1 MKVKNIGFVFTVTLT
16 LIFIFILN
24 NIYIPLGLSSNNIVK
39 AVEKESITVLL
50 DPGHGGIDSGAVSK
64 DGIMEK
70 DINLKISNKLKDKL
84 LGKGYKVVMTRY
96 EDKGLYTDCGRI
108 RKKKIE
114 DLDNRCK
121 LKEDSKCNMFISI
134 HLNMFPQSKYYGAQ
148 VWYSK
153 NENSRRFAGI
163 LQKNLV
169 NDLDN
174 SNNRKEKAAF
184 DSYKVLRCKDSM
196 PSVLIECG
204 FLSNTEEKNKLLKD
218 EYQDKI
224 AECIKKSINEYYS
237 LN

>member
-1 MKVKNIGFVFTVTLT
+1 MNTKSVNFILSLT
-16 LIFIFILN
+16 LMIIFIFILN
-24 NIYIPLGLSSNNIVK
+24 NIYIPMGLNFSVVK
-39 AVEKESITVLL
+39 AMEKKDIIILL
-50 DPGHGGIDSGAVSK
+50 DPGHGGIDSGAISR

-84 LGKGYKVVMTRY
+84 LKEGYKALMTRSQD
-96 EDKGLYTDCGRI
+96 EGLYIDEGKI

-114 DLDNRCK
+114 DLNNRCK

-153 NENSRRFAGI
+153 NENSKKLAGI

-174 SNNRKEKAAF
+174 NNNRKEKAAF
-184 DSYKVLRCKDSM
+184 DSYKVLRCKDNM

-204 FLSNTEEKNKLLKD
+204 FLSNNEEKNELLKD

-224 AECIKKSINEYYS
+224 AECIKKSITEYYC

>member
-1 MKVKNIGFVFTVTLT
+1 MSFLKRKNINFVFNIILT
-16 LIFIFILN
+16 LVVIFVLN
-24 NIYIPLGLSSNNIVK
+24 NICIPLGLDSNIVK
-39 AVEKESITVLL
+39 AVDKKNITVLL

-84 LGKGYKVVMTRY
+84 LKKGYKVVMTRY
-96 EDKGLYTDCGRI
+96 DDKGLYTDDGRI

-153 NENSRRFAGI
+153 NENSRKLAAI

-174 SNNRKEKAAF
+174 NNNRKEKAAF
-184 DSYKVLRCKDSM
+184 L
-196 PSVLIECG
+196 
-204 FLSNTEEKNKLLKD
+204 
-218 EYQDKI
+218 
-224 AECIKKSINEYYS
+224 
-237 LN
+237 

>member
-1 MKVKNIGFVFTVTLT
+1 MTLT
-16 LIFIFILN
+16 LVVIFLLN
-24 NIYIPLGLSSNNIVK
+24 NIFIPLGLHSNIVK
-39 AVEKESITVLL
+39 AVEKKSITVLL

-84 LGKGYKVVMTRY
+84 LKKGYKVVMTRN
-96 EDKGLYTDCGRI
+96 EDKGLYTDEGRI
-108 RKKKIE
+108 RKKKVE

-121 LKEDSKCNMFISI
+121 LKENSKCDIFISI

-153 NENSRRFAGI
+153 NENSRKLAGV

-184 DSYKVLRCKDSM
+184 DSYKVLRCKDYI

-204 FLSNTEEKNKLLKD
+204 FLSNVEEKDKLLKD

-224 AECIKKSINEYYS
+224 AECIEKSIDEYYS

>member
-1 MKVKNIGFVFTVTLT
+1 MKRKNINFVFNIILT
-16 LIFIFILN
+16 LVVIFVLN
-24 NIYIPLGLSSNNIVK
+24 NICIPLGLDSNIVK
-39 AVEKESITVLL
+39 AVDKKNITVLL

-84 LGKGYKVVMTRY
+84 LKKGYKVVMTRY
-96 EDKGLYTDCGRI
+96 DDKGLYTDDGRI

-153 NENSRRFAGI
+153 NENSRKLAAI

-174 SNNRKEKAAF
+174 NNNRKEKAAF
-184 DSYKVLRCKDSM
+184 DSYKVLRCKDHM

-204 FLSNTEEKNKLLKD
+204 FLSNAEEKDKLLKN

-224 AECIKKSINEYYS
+224 AECIEKSINEYYS